1 MSETTTDSAETLR
14 LAELAEAEAAEAEA
28 AAAAARARAEQ
39 LRERRTSDND
49 DPETHAD
56 LSDEDGSDEDVSD
69 EDVSDEDGAR
79 PARRRVTAAAV
90 RTVAESV
97 AGIAVLA
104 LIAMSAFFLYQART
118 MDRYH
123 EQRSEFAAAAQ
134 QGVVNLMSLDFNNAQ
149 SDIQRVIDST
159 TGEFHDDF
167 ASSTGDFLTVMKES
181 QVVTTATVN
190 ATAVETMTDDS
201 AIVLVAATSQVANS
215 VSKQPNPRIWR
226 LSVTVS
232 RVGDQIKMAKV
243 EFVP

>member
-1 MSETTTDSAETLR
+1 MSETATDSAEALR

-28 AAAAARARAEQ
+28 AATAARARAER
-39 LRERRTSDND
+39 LREQRSADRNPTD
-49 DPETHAD
+49 ETD
-56 LSDEDGSDEDVSD
+56 QSDEASSEDEKSG
-69 EDVSDEDGAR
+69 EDSAR
-79 PARRRVTAAAV
+79 PPRRWITAAGV
-90 RTVAESV
+90 RTVAESA
-97 AGIAVLA
+97 AGIVVLA
-104 LIAMSAFFLYQART
+104 LIAASAFFVYQGRM

-123 EQRSEFAAAAQ
+123 HQQSEFAAAAQ

-167 ASSTGDFLTVMKES
+167 ASSTGDFMTVMKES

-190 ATAVETMTDDS
+190 ATAVETMSDDS

-232 RVGDQIKMAKV
+232 RVGDQIKMSKV

>member
-1 MSETTTDSAETLR
+1 MSETATDSAEALR

-28 AAAAARARAEQ
+28 AAAAARARAQQ
-39 LRERRTSDND
+39 LRDHRNTPDAATD
-49 DPETHAD
+49 QPEDTP
-56 LSDEDGSDEDVSD
+56 DEDE
-69 EDVSDEDGAR
+69 AR
-79 PARRRVTAAAV
+79 PPRRWITAAGV
-90 RTVAESV
+90 RTVAESA
-97 AGIAVLA
+97 AGIVVLA
-104 LIAMSAFFLYQART
+104 LIAAGAFFLYEGRM
-118 MDRYH
+118 MDRH
-123 EQRSEFAAAAQ
+123 LQQQSEFAVAAQ

-190 ATAVETMTDDS
+190 ATAVETMSDDS

-226 LSVTVS
+226 LSVTVT
-232 RVGDQIKMAKV
+232 RVGDQIKMSKV

>member
-1 MSETTTDSAETLR
+1 V
-14 LAELAEAEAAEAEA
+14 AADA
-28 AAAAARARAEQ
+28 AAAATAARSRAQQ
-39 LRERRTSDND
+39 LRRERAADTTPESSDQAGE
-49 DPETHAD
+49 PEEN
-56 LSDEDGSDEDVSD
+56 S
-69 EDVSDEDGAR
+69 R
-79 PARRRVTAAAV
+79 PKKLRISGAAV
-90 RTVAESV
+90 RAVAESA
-97 AGIAVLA
+97 AGIAVLG
-104 LIAMSAFFLYQART
+104 LIAMSAFFLYQDRM

-123 EQRSEFAAAAQ
+123 QQQREFAAAAR

-149 SDIQRVIDST
+149 SDIQRVIDGT

-190 ATAVETMTDDS
+190 ATAVETMSDDS

-226 LSVTVS
+226 LSVTVN
-232 RVGDQIKMAKV
+232 RVDDQIKMSKV